1 MDSIPP
7 TTPIPLRS
15 WAASIRDR
23 TLIVTFPAPYRVLSW
38 APLHGG
44 FIEARTILNHQ
55 VRTDAYPAHEPEVY
69 LRSLAQRLNVP
80 APVVG
85 LMTGV
90 KLERLV
96 RRVMHN
102 SPMMIE
108 CFATVGLSNAL
119 AVGDPATYEEQPG
132 TINLI
137 LAVNQPLAAAALV
150 EAVAMV
156 TEAKVRALYAAA
168 VKSTI
173 SDALATGT
181 GTDCVAVACPVG
193 QPAYTYCGK
202 HTRLGELLGQAVYE
216 AVTEGIRR
224 AQEALPL

>member
-1 MDSIPP
+1 MNSTDPRDLI
-7 TTPIPLRS
+7 S
-15 WAASIRDR
+15 WATTIRDR
-23 TLIVTFPAPYRVLSW
+23 TLIVAFPTPYRVLSW

-44 FIEARTILNHQ
+44 FTEARTILNHQ
-55 VRTDAYPAHEPEVY
+55 VQTEAYPAHEPGVF
-69 LRSLAQRLNVP
+69 LHSLAQQLNVH

-96 RRVMHN
+96 RRV
-102 SPMMIE
+102 SQYDAILIE

-137 LAVNQPLAAAALV
+137 LVVNQPIADAALV
-150 EAVAMV
+150 EAVAV
-156 TEAKVRALYAAA
+156 ITEAKVRALYAAT

-181 GTDCVAVACPVG
+181 GTDCVAVACPLG
-193 QPAYTYCGK
+193 APAYAYCGK
-202 HTRLGELLGQAVYE
+202 HTRLGELFGQAVSE
-216 AVTEGIRR
+216 AVAKGIRR
-224 AQEALPL
+224 AQEAQPL